1 MPNNATI
8 PAASAGLQGE
18 LRSTLAALEELGP
31 AYEPELAA
39 SLSERLRSFRPPSVP
54 SRRPDRPMR
63 GLALALPLAVAVAF
77 AGAAL
82 TSAAA
87 HTHSADW
94 RYDVH
99 RKWRA
104 VPVSPGTAPNPLLPP
119 SRSVQPGT
127 F

>member
-1 MPNNATI
+1 MPNNATT

-39 SLSERLRSFRPPSVP
+39 SLSERLRRFRPPPVP
-54 SRRPDRPMR
+54 SHRPANPMR
-63 GLALALPLAVAVAF
+63 GLTLALPLAIAVAF

-82 TSAAA
+82 TSVAA
-87 HTHSADW
+87 HTHPAGW
-94 RYDVH
+94 RYDMH
-99 RKWRA
+99 RQWRA
-104 VPVSPGTAPNPLLPP
+104 VPVNPGTGPNPLLPP
-119 SRSVQPGT
+119 ARSVQPGT